1 MFSIHDE
8 KQVIEL
14 LESNGH
20 KRFRYAQIEN
30 AVYKNLIT
38 DFDLMDTLS
47 KEIRELLKENC
58 FFQSL
63 AIHSEVTS
71 EDGQTTKFLFKTHD
85 DKMIEAVIMRHR
97 SGRNTLCVSCQ
108 AGCPMACSF
117 CATGKLG
124 LIRNLESHEI
134 VEQMMVANLL
144 LAKSDMKIRNV
155 VYMGMGEPF
164 LNVPNVF
171 ESIRIASAQKKID
184 LSSRRITISTC
195 GIVPGILALA
205 ETYPQVSLAVS
216 LHAPNDEA
224 RKRIMPVE
232 NTYPI
237 DKLMEALDAYTE
249 KTHKRVFYEYI
260 MIAGVT
266 DRPEFAHELANLMK
280 GRLAHVNFIP
290 YNPGEGIMG
299 NDFQPTSKIMIAK
312 FQDTLEKSGIPSTV
326 RHTMGD
332 DIDAA
337 CGQLALK
344 EEWKSLATEEGKG
357 MKKMVEGYWKKEA

>member
-8 KQVIEL
+8 KNIIQL
-14 LESNGH
+14 LETNGH
-20 KRFRYAQIEN
+20 KKFRYSQIEN
-30 AVYKNLIT
+30 AIYKNLVT
-38 DFDLMDTLS
+38 DFSLIETLP
-47 KEIRELLKENC
+47 KEIRELLKSNC
-58 FFQSL
+58 FYSSL
-63 AIHSEVTS
+63 TIHSEVTS
-71 EDGQTTKFLFKTHD
+71 DDGQTTKFLFKTHD
-85 DKMIEAVIMRHR
+85 DKMIEAVIMRHL

-117 CATGKLG
+117 CATGKLW
-124 LIRNLESHEI
+124 LIRNLEYYEI
-134 VEQMMVANLL
+134 IDQIMIANLL
-144 LAKSDMKIRNV
+144 LAKEEKKIRNI
-155 VYMGMGEPF
+155 VYMGMGEPM
-164 LNVPNVF
+164 LNYDNVAQ
-171 ESIRIASAQKKID
+171 SIHIASGQKKLD
-184 LSSRRITISTC
+184 LSNRRITISSC
-195 GIVPGILALA
+195 GIVPWILRLA
-205 ETYPQVSLAVS
+205 HDFPQVSLAIS

-237 DKLMEALDAYTE
+237 DALMTALDTYVEVTN
-249 KTHKRVFYEYI
+249 KRIFYEYI

-266 DRPEFAHELANLMK
+266 DRPEYAHELAHLLR

-299 NDFQPTSKIMIAK
+299 NGYQPTSKIMIKK
-312 FQDTLEKSGIPSTV
+312 FQDTLEQAGIPSTV

-357 MKKMVEGYWKKEA
+357 MKTLVEGYWR

>member
-8 KQVIEL
+8 KQIINL

-20 KRFRYAQIEN
+20 KKFRYAQIEN
-30 AVYKNLIT
+30 AIYKNLIT
-38 DFDLMDTLS
+38 DFDAIETLP

-58 FFQSL
+58 FHNSL
-63 AIHSEVTS
+63 MIHSEITS
-71 EDGQTTKFLFKTHD
+71 DNGQTTKFLLKTQD
-85 DKMIEAVIMRHR
+85 GKMIEAVIMRHL

-124 LIRNLESHEI
+124 LLRNLEFYEI
-134 VEQMMVANLL
+134 IDQIMIANIT
-144 LAKSDMKIRNV
+144 LAKEDKKIRNI
-155 VYMGMGEPF
+155 VYMGMGEPL
-164 LNVPNVF
+164 LNYANVA
-171 ESIRIASAQKKID
+171 ESIRIASHQKKLD
-184 LSSRRITISTC
+184 LSNRRITISSC
-195 GIVPGILALA
+195 GIVPGIEKLGNDF
-205 ETYPQVSLAVS
+205 PQVSLAIS

-237 DKLMEALDAYTE
+237 DQLMAALDQYVE
-249 KTHKRVFYEYI
+249 KTNKRIFYEYI

-266 DRPEFAHELANLMK
+266 DRPEYAHELANLLRGK
-280 GRLAHVNFIP
+280 LAHVNFIP
-290 YNPGEGIMG
+290 YNPGEWTSSDG
-299 NDFQPTSKIMIAK
+299 FQPTSKIMIQK
-312 FQDTLEKSGIPSTV
+312 FQDTLEKAGIPSTV

-344 EEWKSLATEEGKG
+344 EEGKSLATEKGKSITQ
-357 MKKMVEGYWKKEA
+357 